1 MNRYALLKDSIND
14 SIFGVIVDSNGLSK
28 FYGVSA
34 KGLEWSKW
42 ANGINVKSEN
52 NGLPIGVVV
61 GGYSALRNTNPNYV
75 QALVDTVSLR
85 NPSIN
90 KKQGISD
97 SLIKNSSSV
106 VPGVRDAE
114 LRAFDIDKRNEA
126 IAFKARAFRT
136 DSKVSSLLTQVRIE
150 KLGFISNE
158 GVFSSRNPIHTPE
171 VKQAEIIDSYGR
183 SLQRAIG
190 LSLIR
195 KKSVKMLAVVRKDQA
210 LAKSFGIEFKAA
222 SIGPKIGSRLSGGL
236 RAAPAGM
243 SFVDIT
249 GVTDADTD
257 GIVFEGKPGLER
269 PIIPRFMVPKDLARK
284 LSGIVEGDAEVIEK
298 QRRAGNTSVQF
309 DEGKLRN
316 IIASVGGDA
325 NMLTALTGENGIP
338 VTTPSGRERLS
349 VSAPSPTG
357 IARDVARDAVIGSR
371 VRSGQRSD
379 LGDATPLSS
388 GELKKLSQQE
398 LVDRLIEDRNAGLNL
413 EEAAKKYGLKGG
425 RVEARRLEAREMSR
439 RDSGMRS
446 QMNTSGAP
454 KEYAD
459 AIEPLSVYFGYIKEN
474 PYKGYPNHPAWASIN
489 WSDENKGWELSFDS
503 GDGVD
508 LLITSDDPKAAAE
521 AIDYILDATNQRFDS
536 DAYRGSEY
544 DGEYQNIS
552 DFGIP
557 GFLDGAFDDVEITVL
572 NERGMRSRTGGMR
585 SNSENPDNQI
595 HMTSRELNAVDDRLS
610 NIIES
615 GRGGFNAEEENAL
628 NDFKDSIDNAGA
640 AMGPIVLDNDVRDT
654 LIELFG
660 NIANNGDD
668 PNGDAKNLLGLLES
682 VRDADDNEFVTDEL
696 DRLGT
701 MHDMNFDDSAMR
713 APGGVRRA
721 MRRAMANRRGR
732 NDRGM
737 RSRSGYDEALDS
749 EFDYEGGGINSFED
763 YLNHPEFDKDFVEWL
778 KDNPGKTK
786 KDFIDDPDGAKEY
799 FSLGMEAAEM
809 NTSPESYFG
818 TSGMRSRSG
827 GMRLR
832 YDGGKWDGRRPKP
845 KDIKPGADLSGAQL
859 SGMDLEGRDLTG
871 VNLYQ
876 ANLLGAKLRDV
887 NLSGAN
893 LHGARIAKTDLNG
906 ANLTGADLRDTKLYG
921 ADLRYAKLSGAD
933 LLRADL
939 RQADL
944 RQADLRDTDLTDANL
959 EGANLKGAILD
970 KGWEQQVGMR
980 SRSGMRSRTE
990 PLFQVERYDGDL
1002 SDAQQRQLYE
1012 EASKNPRIN
1021 PKDLDDGNLS
1031 DDDLMELTGM
1041 DFYNPEVNDDLAADI
1056 EDLMVERDEKRMDAQ
1071 GRSSGIARDNASS
1084 VIKHWQDSVDDDPD
1098 KMGKLLSSYEGDLVA
1113 AMEDHYDD
1121 YLNGQLDTFENR
1133 RDSGMRSR
1141 NFKMSGAPKE
1151 IQDSYSEDDIKK
1163 IENALLTG
1171 GRQELRLSWDSE
1183 NNGWMLDSFD
1193 ADGEVFIEADA
1204 PLVSLTD
1211 GISENIADRYDPQTN
1226 DGEPPYLSNM
1236 NELLPDEEDRDDS
1249 WIKEY
1254 PVSGMRSRSGGMR
1267 SSNYTTMD
1275 DIGTTDPSSRKRREV
1290 INSRLDK
1297 EPVLNG
1303 RILRI
1308 NELVSYQPGKQGHE
1322 DMSNEIA
1329 NHIAKTRDAI
1339 YDAVLSG
1346 DIDTEEANDF
1356 IYQMFDTLDS
1366 PLQEVFGEDNRGRWN
1381 NRKTD
1386 AQEKFE
1392 KDFTSDAEERFKK
1405 AAATAESMGAL
1416 KDRGAAG
1423 EGELFE
1429 PIGDF
1434 DPRQGKDLIDEAD
1447 KYLDYELESLHDWS
1461 KENPLANSDEVYA
1474 HWSEKIKE
1482 QTKLLE
1488 DDDLNDRVDSFLRDS
1503 EVEFSNLAFENER
1516 DHLAGRADAVMRGAG
1531 MRSRSGGGPD
1541 ATTNKQRIYD
1551 SVVDITGYDSE
1562 FGSDKGIREIA
1573 NIVNSRWKKATP
1585 QEREDYIASIGN
1597 ATDAA
1602 ISLATE
1608 EGLLDDYDLSNPVDS
1623 MTPNQ
1628 RLGMRS
1634 RSGMRSSTELRGR
1647 DFKRDANI
1655 RANHLGKDAK
1665 TWPRTARL
1673 HDVIYPE
1680 RPYWGAED
1688 VRRSDKII
1696 LSSPSENGGPE
1707 GKVYIAEFDDETGTL
1722 TVSWGRADSRNLQTK
1737 VYSGKTEEDFRKLL
1751 RGKEQRGYR
1760 LEGGHIPAKY
1770 SSYDIDVDWKADHE
1784 KQAKMGMR
1792 SSTATEQRPYL
1803 NIPVTGSSALRQASY
1818 NAEREELVVTY
1829 ANGKT
1834 YTYKNFSNDDLD
1846 NALSGPDYVLTGT
1859 AVNQIKKNHD
1869 FREGGVH
1876 TFDPEYQDI
1885 QGPGG
1890 QIGTGKL
1897 SRLGRREKTQ
1907 IPVSGSSAIEALTWD
1922 DDKKDL
1928 IVTYAGGRTY
1938 TYKDVDSYW
1947 IEDLER
1953 ETGTGRIINNIKKE
1967 GYRVVDGGEHGDM
1980 PSEGLTAERANFGM
1994 RSRMTPSSGRI
2005 RAAEMEIS
2013 ARPQGMASRRSEGLR
2028 DPRFAVPGRDRVDPS
2043 DGELWGRLSDEEKT
2057 TVADRAVNREKMLL
2071 NEFKQRFPR
2080 WWDRASKEADK
2091 KGWDKD
2097 LMNGGNAG
2105 WMDELHRFVTR
2116 LADDPDYPEK
2126 NRVEAE
2132 KQFNDLQALYNMR
2145 SNRGAHDLLEHLNPT
2160 SRRYLFDDARRD
2172 DSKKT
2177 RISASGKEMKTPSTA
2192 PRPLGDPIDTGTPI
2206 REQVGQNEKKPLKAR
2221 LDAYYKRMSDK
2232 ILYTDPARQARR
2244 EMRKARRQGINAG
2257 GFTTSEANPVDD
2269 AKRKIRRRKR
2279 LKEMRKNRTRDIGSI
2294 SDSSTDNR
2302 IDGRLAHTDSQGSLV
2317 LGDKL
2322 TSTLATMMKNYRTE
2336 SKLKKTKGGVSRN
2349 RALAV
2354 LWDGA
2359 GYNGTPHV
2367 VTPEEFKALH
2377 AAGWVP
2383 VVRGHGSGANGVRY
2397 ANDWIDDPVR
2407 FITGQGG
2414 EAQGEG
2420 EYWARPTQGGGGWFS
2435 WMDGSLP
2442 AGTVGLLPPSTRRVS
2457 KAELGKIKS
2466 EHAPLAK
2473 SIKAFDAGLPS
2484 GEREKMDAEEYVTQL
2499 RDHLRASLGPIY
2511 ESTMSTKMGQMTS
2524 KILESLSGSSDSKK
2538 QELLDALE
2546 FLELISTKRTSNSYA
2561 PLLGYDTIM
2570 ADSGVELIHNRTA
2583 ITIVGD
2589 TFTRDDAVKLAKSK
2603 A

>member
-136 DSKVSSLLTQVRIE
+136 DSKVSSLLTQVRAE
-150 KLGFISNE
+150 RLGFVSNE

-210 LAKSFGIEFKAA
+210 LAQSFGIEFKAA
-222 SIGPKIGSRLSGGL
+222 GIGPKIGSRLSGGL

-243 SFVDIT
+243 SFVDVT

-284 LSGIVEGDAEVIEK
+284 LSGIVEGDAEEIEK

-316 IIASVGGDA
+316 IVASVGGDA
-325 NMLTALTGENGIP
+325 SLLQAVSNDRGVPA
-338 VTTPSGRERLS
+338 TTTSGRERVS
-349 VSAPSPTG
+349 VA
-357 IARDVARDAVIGSR
+357 ARNVAGNIGSR
-371 VRSGQRSD
+371 RREIASRRGMRSGQRAD
-379 LGDATPLSS
+379 LGDATPLSP
-388 GELKKLSQQE
+388 GELNKLSEQE
-398 LVDRLIEDRNAGLNL
+398 IVDRLIEDRYAGLNL
-413 EEAAKKYGLKGG
+413 DEAAKKYGLKGG
-425 RVEARRLEAREMSR
+425 RLEARRLEAREMQR
-439 RDSGMRS
+439 RNSGGMRS
-446 QMNTSGAP
+446 RNDYDSS
-454 KEYAD
+454 
-459 AIEPLSVYFGYIKEN
+459 LSRNGWQKN
-474 PYKGYPNHPAWASIN
+474 GDKWNKGN
-489 WSDENKGWELSFDS
+489 WEVEVLVDENDRANRLVARNKEIGETLEQERGADVGALKHLNVFESILR
-503 GDGVD
+503 G
-508 LLITSDDPKAAAE
+508 SDD
-521 AIDYILDATNQRFDS
+521 RGFD
-536 DAYRGSEY
+536 E
-544 DGEYQNIS
+544 
-552 DFGIP
+552 
-557 GFLDGAFDDVEITVL
+557 
-572 NERGMRSRTGGMR
+572 ERGMRSRSGMRSNSDWTKTRDGIEMDAPDIDGLYEIQGNNKEGFVVTRYSDGFRNGGQDTREYEHDRIFKSRAAAKKWAERDYDMASYGMRSRSGGMRSRSMREQKRIDSNLRAMDRATGGYASWDDDSWDNYRQVGRVLDGENLNQADRDMLEEVGGKIASGELLEELKPDDRRQVVSDFRMASGYADPTLEVEEKLGEFLTPDEVGNVMYNGVETLSGAKRKRAEKIIDDAANSRRELGMRYGGMRSRSGDDLDEESGLEARLKSGVKVTADDITDDEINDFMDEVHDNKQEILDEIFGAPTEDDLDEIGAGRDWGFEASGSRGSERDYIPDEDDLLSEHYDAMTDVLTENDYALAKEYIAEQINEQMKNYWAENWDDLSSDVQDRRFYDALKRIFDEKKPEYNQGWGWFDEEPKRDFRGYVIRPTDEEYDAAFGKWKEADAAYRQRESQARKEAKEEAKKQFEDEVKKYGPGGMRSRSGGMR

-615 GRGGFNAEEENAL
+615 GRGGFSAEEENAL

-640 AMGPIVLDNDVRDT
+640 AFDSIVMDDDVRDT
-654 LIELFG
+654 LIDLFG
-660 NIANNGDD
+660 NIAKNGDD

-682 VRDADDNEFVTDEL
+682 VRDADGNEFVTDEL

-701 MHDMNFDDSAMR
+701 MHDMNFDGSVMR

-721 MRRAMANRRGR
+721 MRRAMARRGNR
-732 NDRGM
+732 
-737 RSRSGYDEALDS
+737 
-749 EFDYEGGGINSFED
+749 
-763 YLNHPEFDKDFVEWL
+763 
-778 KDNPGKTK
+778 
-786 KDFIDDPDGAKEY
+786 
-799 FSLGMEAAEM
+799 
-809 NTSPESYFG
+809 
-818 TSGMRSRSG
+818 
-827 GMRLR
+827 
-832 YDGGKWDGRRPKP
+832 DGR
-845 KDIKPGADLSGAQL
+845 
-859 SGMDLEGRDLTG
+859 
-871 VNLYQ
+871 
-876 ANLLGAKLRDV
+876 
-887 NLSGAN
+887 
-893 LHGARIAKTDLNG
+893 
-906 ANLTGADLRDTKLYG
+906 
-921 ADLRYAKLSGAD
+921 
-933 LLRADL
+933 
-939 RQADL
+939 
-944 RQADLRDTDLTDANL
+944 
-959 EGANLKGAILD
+959 
-970 KGWEQQVGMR
+970 
-980 SRSGMRSRTE
+980 GMRSRTE
-990 PLFQVERYDGDL
+990 PLFEAERLSGNDL
-1002 SDAQQRQLYE
+1002 SRAQDYKLFEAAMDSRRFDPNRLNDGEIDSDWIMDALNHY
-1012 EASKNPRIN
+1012 
-1021 PKDLDDGNLS
+1021 
-1031 DDDLMELTGM
+1031 
-1041 DFYNPEVNDDLAADI
+1041 FYNTQVNDDLAADI
-1056 EDLMVERDEKRMDAQ
+1056 EDLMVERDEKGQDPET
-1071 GRSSGIARDNASS
+1071 RSAGFAKDNARS

-1098 KMGKLLSSYEGDLVA
+1098 KMGDLLSSYEGDLVA

-1133 RDSGMRSR
+1133 RESGMRSR
-1141 NFKMSGAPKE
+1141 SIKLRSDVKGAEEDIENEFDKWE
-1151 IQDSYSEDDIKK
+1151 KNLKGRYKNARQAEYGLQDLLVDLDKAANESATNDDDYERLNDFIDLIAKFIRRDIKDLFGFDDDYDD
-1163 IENALLTG
+1163 EEFDDDDYDYDALASGERQGMRSRGYRNDDDSDYGDDDYGVDRGDWDDDLDPDERRRIMDGMGRRSG
-1171 GRQELRLSWDSE
+1171 GMRSRYSDDS
-1183 NNGWMLDSFD
+1183 
-1193 ADGEVFIEADA
+1193 ADGYAEADA
-1204 PLVSLTD
+1204 PDLDREDYENYIDTPTFEEHLNDWLVDNPGKNREDFINDPDGAELAWDSYMERND
-1211 GISENIADRYDPQTN
+1211 PKKYYGISDAEWAA
-1226 DGEPPYLSNM
+1226 GF
-1236 NELLPDEEDRDDS
+1236 
-1249 WIKEY
+1249 
-1254 PVSGMRSRSGGMR
+1254 RSRSGGMR
-1267 SSNYTTMD
+1267 SST
-1275 DIGTTDPSSRKRREV
+1275 
-1290 INSRLDK
+1290 
-1297 EPVLNG
+1297 
-1303 RILRI
+1303 
-1308 NELVSYQPGKQGHE
+1308 Q
-1322 DMSNEIA
+1322 
-1329 NHIAKTRDAI
+1329 
-1339 YDAVLSG
+1339 
-1346 DIDTEEANDF
+1346 
-1356 IYQMFDTLDS
+1356 
-1366 PLQEVFGEDNRGRWN
+1366 
-1381 NRKTD
+1381 
-1386 AQEKFE
+1386 
-1392 KDFTSDAEERFKK
+1392 
-1405 AAATAESMGAL
+1405 
-1416 KDRGAAG
+1416 
-1423 EGELFE
+1423 
-1429 PIGDF
+1429 
-1434 DPRQGKDLIDEAD
+1434 
-1447 KYLDYELESLHDWS
+1447 
-1461 KENPLANSDEVYA
+1461 
-1474 HWSEKIKE
+1474 
-1482 QTKLLE
+1482 
-1488 DDDLNDRVDSFLRDS
+1488 
-1503 EVEFSNLAFENER
+1503 
-1516 DHLAGRADAVMRGAG
+1516 
-1531 MRSRSGGGPD
+1531 
-1541 ATTNKQRIYD
+1541 
-1551 SVVDITGYDSE
+1551 
-1562 FGSDKGIREIA
+1562 
-1573 NIVNSRWKKATP
+1573 
-1585 QEREDYIASIGN
+1585 
-1597 ATDAA
+1597 
-1602 ISLATE
+1602 
-1608 EGLLDDYDLSNPVDS
+1608 
-1623 MTPNQ
+1623 
-1628 RLGMRS
+1628 
-1634 RSGMRSSTELRGR
+1634 LRGR

-1655 RANHLGKDAK
+1655 RANHLGKDAE

-1673 HDVIYPE
+1673 QDVIYPE
-1680 RPYWGAED
+1680 RPYYGAED
-1688 VRRSDKII
+1688 VSRSDKII
-1696 LSSPSENGGPE
+1696 LSAPSENGGPE
-1707 GKVYIAEFDDETGTL
+1707 GKVYIAEFDEETGTL

-1737 VYSGKTEEDFRKLL
+1737 VYSGKTQEDFHKLL

-1760 LEGGHIPAKY
+1760 LEGGHIPAKS
-1770 SSYDIDVDWKADHE
+1770 SSYDKDVDWKADHE

-1792 SSTATEQRPYL
+1792 SSTATEQRPYF
-1803 NIPVTGSSALRQASY
+1803 NVSVAGSSALRQASY
-1818 NAEREELVVTY
+1818 DAEKEELVVTY

-1994 RSRMTPSSGRI
+1994 RSRMAPSSGRI

-2043 DGELWGRLSDEEKT
+2043 DGQLWGRLSDEEKT

-2145 SNRGAHDLLEHLNPT
+2145 SNRGVHDLLEHLNPT

-2206 REQVGQNEKKPLKAR
+2206 REQVGQNEKKPLKER

-2294 SDSSTDNR
+2294 SNSSTGNR

-2317 LGDKL
+2317 FGEKL
-2322 TSTLATMMKNYRTE
+2322 TPTLATMMKNYRTE

-2359 GYNGTPHV
+2359 GYNGTPNI
-2367 VTPEEFKALH
+2367 VTAEEFKTLH

-2383 VVRGHGSGANGVRY
+2383 VVRGHGGGANGVRY
-2397 ANDWIDDPVR
+2397 ANDWLDDPVR

-2473 SIKAFDAGLPS
+2473 SIKSFDAGLPS
-2484 GEREKMDAEEYVTQL
+2484 GEREKMNAEEYVTQL

>member
-61 GGYSALRNTNPNYV
+61 GGYSALRNTSPNYV

-136 DSKVSSLLTQVRIE
+136 DSKVSSLLTQVRAE
-150 KLGFISNE
+150 RLGFVSAE

-210 LAKSFGIEFKAA
+210 LAKSFGIEVKAA

-425 RVEARRLEAREMSR
+425 RAEARRLEAREMSR
-439 RDSGMRS
+439 R
-446 QMNTSGAP
+446 N
-454 KEYAD
+454 
-459 AIEPLSVYFGYIKEN
+459 
-474 PYKGYPNHPAWASIN
+474 
-489 WSDENKGWELSFDS
+489 
-503 GDGVD
+503 
-508 LLITSDDPKAAAE
+508 
-521 AIDYILDATNQRFDS
+521 
-536 DAYRGSEY
+536 
-544 DGEYQNIS
+544 
-552 DFGIP
+552 
-557 GFLDGAFDDVEITVL
+557 
-572 NERGMRSRTGGMR
+572 
-585 SNSENPDNQI
+585 
-595 HMTSRELNAVDDRLS
+595 
-610 NIIES
+610 
-615 GRGGFNAEEENAL
+615 
-628 NDFKDSIDNAGA
+628 
-640 AMGPIVLDNDVRDT
+640 
-654 LIELFG
+654 
-660 NIANNGDD
+660 
-668 PNGDAKNLLGLLES
+668 
-682 VRDADDNEFVTDEL
+682 
-696 DRLGT
+696 
-701 MHDMNFDDSAMR
+701 
-713 APGGVRRA
+713 
-721 MRRAMANRRGR
+721 
-732 NDRGM
+732 
-737 RSRSGYDEALDS
+737 
-749 EFDYEGGGINSFED
+749 
-763 YLNHPEFDKDFVEWL
+763 
-778 KDNPGKTK
+778 
-786 KDFIDDPDGAKEY
+786 
-799 FSLGMEAAEM
+799 
-809 NTSPESYFG
+809 
-818 TSGMRSRSG
+818 SGMRSRVNTIEEIG
-827 GMRLR
+827 TTEPYRGQLAERAAEITGKEPVLNGRLLR
-832 YDGGKWDGRRPKP
+832 ISRLVSYEPGKQGHEDMANEIANHVAETRDAIYD
-845 KDIKPGADLSGAQL
+845 AVLSGDIDTEEANDYIYEMFDNLESSLKEVFGVEDRGGVWSDMTTPAQQKFEEDFASDAAKRFERAAANAESMRNLKEQGIYSDAAHGPSMFEPRQGEDLIDESDKYLDQEL
-859 SGMDLEGRDLTG
+859 S
-871 VNLYQ
+871 
-876 ANLLGAKLRDV
+876 
-887 NLSGAN
+887 
-893 LHGARIAKTDLNG
+893 
-906 ANLTGADLRDTKLYG
+906 DLRNWSEDNPLADAGEAWDRWADEVRKETGYLEDASLNEHVDTF
-921 ADLRYAKLSGAD
+921 LREEETDFLNAAYRNQQQHLGS
-933 LLRADL
+933 RAD
-939 RQADL
+939 A
-944 RQADLRDTDLTDANL
+944 
-959 EGANLKGAILD
+959 
-970 KGWEQQVGMR
+970 VMR
-980 SRSGMRSRTE
+980 G
-990 PLFQVERYDGDL
+990 V
-1002 SDAQQRQLYE
+1002 
-1012 EASKNPRIN
+1012 
-1021 PKDLDDGNLS
+1021 
-1031 DDDLMELTGM
+1031 
-1041 DFYNPEVNDDLAADI
+1041 
-1056 EDLMVERDEKRMDAQ
+1056 
-1071 GRSSGIARDNASS
+1071 
-1084 VIKHWQDSVDDDPD
+1084 
-1098 KMGKLLSSYEGDLVA
+1098 
-1113 AMEDHYDD
+1113 
-1121 YLNGQLDTFENR
+1121 
-1133 RDSGMRSR
+1133 GMRSR

-1163 IENALLTG
+1163 IENSLRTG
-1171 GRQELRLSWDSE
+1171 GLQDLRLRWDSE

-1211 GISENIADRYDPQTN
+1211 GISDAIADRYDSVAY

-1236 NELLPDEEDRDDS
+1236 NELLPDEEDREDS

-1267 SSNYTTMD
+1267 SRHSDDSADGYAEADAPDFNREDYENYIDTPTFEEHL
-1275 DIGTTDPSSRKRREV
+1275 SEW
-1290 INSRLDK
+1290 
-1297 EPVLNG
+1297 
-1303 RILRI
+1303 
-1308 NELVSYQPGKQGHE
+1308 LVDNPGK
-1322 DMSNEIA
+1322 
-1329 NHIAKTRDAI
+1329 TR
-1339 YDAVLSG
+1339 
-1346 DIDTEEANDF
+1346 EDF
-1356 IYQMFDTLDS
+1356 INDPDGAELAWD
-1366 PLQEVFGEDNRGRWN
+1366 
-1381 NRKTD
+1381 
-1386 AQEKFE
+1386 KFFE
-1392 KDFTSDAEERFKK
+1392 NDDPKKYYGISDAEW
-1405 AAATAESMGAL
+1405 AAAFRSRSGNINSFDDYLDHPAFDRDFAEWSQDNPGKTKRDFINDPDGAEEYFSL
-1416 KDRGAAG
+1416 GMEEAGASLNPESYFGTSGMRSRRYRNDDDSDYGDDDYGVDRG
-1423 EGELFE
+1423 
-1429 PIGDF
+1429 
-1434 DPRQGKDLIDEAD
+1434 
-1447 KYLDYELESLHDWS
+1447 DW
-1461 KENPLANSDEVYA
+1461 
-1474 HWSEKIKE
+1474 
-1482 QTKLLE
+1482 
-1488 DDDLNDRVDSFLRDS
+1488 DDDLDPD
-1503 EVEFSNLAFENER
+1503 ER
-1516 DHLAGRADAVMRGAG
+1516 RRIMDG
-1531 MRSRSGGGPD
+1531 MRSRSGGMRSRVDDLSFAYPD
-1541 ATTNKQRIYD
+1541 EDDEGIYTNGDI
-1551 SVVDITGYDSE
+1551 VDE
-1562 FGSDKGIREIA
+1562 FLPEDYETSPDKETWDTLKEIA
-1573 NIVNSRWKKATP
+1573 NILDGSPSEMSSSTVSKHIDDIKSGKVLSDERDRDRATILEFFENGRTAIERGVTRRDVYSDL
-1585 QEREDYIASIGN
+1585 QERVNEL
-1597 ATDAA
+1597 DAQSDRVVA
-1602 ISLATE
+1602 RIDKDKE
-1608 EGLLDDYDLSNPVDS
+1608 QNDGKKFYDLDRQLGRVLDQTDEIKDRMRKEFPDLYNKPRD
-1623 MTPNQ
+1623 P
-1628 RLGMRS
+1628 GMRS
-1634 RSGMRSSTELRGR
+1634 RSGMRSRTEPLFEAERLSGYELSDAQQSQLYKAALDSRRFDPSILDDGGVDDDWIMDALNYNFYNAQVNDDLAADIEDLMVERDNKRMDAQGRSTGIAKDNARSVIKHWQDSVDDDPDKMGDLLSSYEGDLVAAMEDHYDDYLNGQLDTFENRR
-1647 DFKRDANI
+1647 DGGMPSRSGGMRSRFGMNSPRDKNVFFHHVSPGGKNMQKWSGTAEMRDVVFPKRDY
-1655 RANHLGKDAK
+1655 
-1665 TWPRTARL
+1665 T
-1673 HDVIYPE
+1673 
-1680 RPYWGAED
+1680 GAED
-1688 VRRSDKII
+1688 VSYSDKII
-1696 LSSPSENGGPE
+1696 LSAPSDGGAPE
-1707 GKVYIAEFDDETGTL
+1707 GKVYIAEFDEKTGRI
-1722 TVSWGRADSRNLQTK
+1722 TVRWGKADSRNLQTK
-1737 VYSGKTEEDFRKLL
+1737 IYSGKTEEDFHKLL
-1751 RGKEQRGYR
+1751 EGKEKRGYR
-1760 LEGGHIPAKY
+1760 LEGGRIPAKD
-1770 SSYDIDVDWKADHE
+1770 SSDGNDQNWTADYE

-1792 SSTATEQRPYL
+1792 SSTGTERRPYT
-1803 NIPVTGSSALRQASY
+1803 NVPVTGSSALRQASY
-1818 NAEREELVVTY
+1818 NAEKEELVVTY

-1859 AVNQIKKNHD
+1859 VVNQIKKNHD

-1876 TFDPEYQDI
+1876 TFDPQYQDV

-1890 QIGTGKL
+1890 EFSVGKL
-1897 SRLGRREKTQ
+1897 SRLGRGEKTQ

-1922 DDKKDL
+1922 DENEDL

-1980 PSEGLTAERANFGM
+1980 PSEGLTAERAEFGM
-1994 RSRMTPSSGRI
+1994 RSRMAPSSGRI

-2028 DPRFAVPGRDRVDPS
+2028 DARFAVPGRDRVDPS
-2043 DGELWGRLSDEEKT
+2043 DGELWGRLSDEEKA

-2145 SNRGAHDLLEHLNPT
+2145 SNRGSHDLLEHLNPT

-2294 SDSSTDNR
+2294 SDSSTGNR

-2317 LGDKL
+2317 FGDKL
-2322 TSTLATMMKNYRTE
+2322 TSTLATMMTNYRTE

-2367 VTPEEFKALH
+2367 ITAEEFKTLH

-2383 VVRGHGSGANGVRY
+2383 VVRGHGGGANGVRY
-2397 ANDWIDDPVR
+2397 ANDWLDDPVR

-2499 RDHLRASLGPIY
+2499 RDHLRSSLGPIY

>member
-1 MNRYALLKDSIND
+1 VNRYALLKDSIND

-136 DSKVSSLLTQVRIE
+136 DSKVSSLLTQVRAE
-150 KLGFISNE
+150 RLGFVSAE

-210 LAKSFGIEFKAA
+210 LAKSFGLEVKAA

-325 NMLTALTGENGIP
+325 NMLTAVAGENGIP

-425 RVEARRLEAREMSR
+425 RAEARRLEAREMSR
-439 RDSGMRS
+439 RDGGMRSRTTEQKRIDSNLRAMDASTGGYARWDDDSWDNYRQVGRVLDGENLNQADRDSLSEAADKIASGELLEELKPNDRRQVVSDFRMASGMLRSRSDRDAALDSEFEYHEGSGINSFEDYLNRPELEFDKDFAEWRKDNPGKTKKDFIDDPDGAKEYFSLGMEAAEMNTDPESYFGTSGMRSRSGGMRS

-474 PYKGYPNHPAWASIN
+474 PYKGHPNHPAWASIY
-489 WSDENKGWELSFDS
+489 WSDKDKGWELSFDS

-552 DFGIP
+552 DFGTSS
-557 GFLDGAFDDVEITVL
+557 FVDDFNSGAFDGVKITLL
-572 NERGMRSRTGGMR
+572 NDRGMRSRSGGMR

-640 AMGPIVLDNDVRDT
+640 AMDSVVLDNDVRDT
-654 LIELFG
+654 LIDLFG
-660 NIANNGDD
+660 NISKNGDD

-737 RSRSGYDEALDS
+737 RSR
-749 EFDYEGGGINSFED
+749 
-763 YLNHPEFDKDFVEWL
+763 
-778 KDNPGKTK
+778 
-786 KDFIDDPDGAKEY
+786 
-799 FSLGMEAAEM
+799 
-809 NTSPESYFG
+809 
-818 TSGMRSRSG
+818 
-827 GMRLR
+827 
-832 YDGGKWDGRRPKP
+832 
-845 KDIKPGADLSGAQL
+845 
-859 SGMDLEGRDLTG
+859 
-871 VNLYQ
+871 
-876 ANLLGAKLRDV
+876 
-887 NLSGAN
+887 
-893 LHGARIAKTDLNG
+893 
-906 ANLTGADLRDTKLYG
+906 
-921 ADLRYAKLSGAD
+921 
-933 LLRADL
+933 
-939 RQADL
+939 
-944 RQADLRDTDLTDANL
+944 
-959 EGANLKGAILD
+959 
-970 KGWEQQVGMR
+970 
-980 SRSGMRSRTE
+980 TE
-990 PLFQVERYDGDL
+990 PLFEAERLSGNEL
-1002 SDAQQRQLYE
+1002 SDAQQSQLYE
-1012 EASKNPRIN
+1012 AA
-1021 PKDLDDGNLS
+1021 LDSRRFDPSILNEGGV
-1031 DDDLMELTGM
+1031 DDDWIM
-1041 DFYNPEVNDDLAADI
+1041 DALNYNFYNAQVNDDLAADI
-1056 EDLMVERDEKRMDAQ
+1056 EDLMVERDNKRLDAQ
-1071 GRSSGIARDNASS
+1071 GRSTGIAKDNARS

-1098 KMGKLLSSYEGDLVA
+1098 KMGDLLSSYEGDLVA

-1133 RDSGMRSR
+1133 RDGGMRSRSGYTSGVSYIVDDYLDDPQSDKDFAEWQKDNPGKTKKDFIDDVENIVEEMFTEQYNPDSPIYIEDVMDRVEARRLENRRDGGMRSRSIKLRSDVAEAEEDIENEFDKWEKNLKKRYKNGRQAEYGLQELLLDLDRAANESATNEDDHERLNDFIDSIAKFVRRDIEDLLGSRFSDDNDDDDEEFDDDDYDYDALASGERQGMRSRSGGMRSR

-1163 IENALLTG
+1163 IENALRTG
-1171 GRQELRLSWDSE
+1171 GRQDLRLSWDSE

-1211 GISENIADRYDPQTN
+1211 GISEVIADRYDPQTN

-1236 NELLPDEEDRDDS
+1236 NELLPDEEDREDS

-1254 PVSGMRSRSGGMR
+1254 PVSG
-1267 SSNYTTMD
+1267 
-1275 DIGTTDPSSRKRREV
+1275 
-1290 INSRLDK
+1290 
-1297 EPVLNG
+1297 
-1303 RILRI
+1303 
-1308 NELVSYQPGKQGHE
+1308 
-1322 DMSNEIA
+1322 
-1329 NHIAKTRDAI
+1329 
-1339 YDAVLSG
+1339 
-1346 DIDTEEANDF
+1346 
-1356 IYQMFDTLDS
+1356 
-1366 PLQEVFGEDNRGRWN
+1366 
-1381 NRKTD
+1381 
-1386 AQEKFE
+1386 
-1392 KDFTSDAEERFKK
+1392 
-1405 AAATAESMGAL
+1405 
-1416 KDRGAAG
+1416 
-1423 EGELFE
+1423 
-1429 PIGDF
+1429 
-1434 DPRQGKDLIDEAD
+1434 
-1447 KYLDYELESLHDWS
+1447 
-1461 KENPLANSDEVYA
+1461 
-1474 HWSEKIKE
+1474 
-1482 QTKLLE
+1482 
-1488 DDDLNDRVDSFLRDS
+1488 
-1503 EVEFSNLAFENER
+1503 
-1516 DHLAGRADAVMRGAG
+1516 G
-1531 MRSRSGGGPD
+1531 MRSRSG
-1541 ATTNKQRIYD
+1541 
-1551 SVVDITGYDSE
+1551 
-1562 FGSDKGIREIA
+1562 
-1573 NIVNSRWKKATP
+1573 
-1585 QEREDYIASIGN
+1585 
-1597 ATDAA
+1597 
-1602 ISLATE
+1602 
-1608 EGLLDDYDLSNPVDS
+1608 
-1623 MTPNQ
+1623 
-1628 RLGMRS
+1628 
-1634 RSGMRSSTELRGR
+1634 GMRSSTELRGR

-1655 RANHLGKDAK
+1655 RANHLGKDAE

-1673 HDVIYPE
+1673 QDVIYPE

-1770 SSYDIDVDWKADHE
+1770 SSYDKDVDWKADHE

-1792 SSTATEQRPYL
+1792 SNTATEQRPYF
-1803 NIPVTGSSALRQASY
+1803 NVSVTGSSALRQASY
-1818 NAEREELVVTY
+1818 DAEKEELVVTY

-1994 RSRMTPSSGRI
+1994 RSRMAPSSGRI

-2145 SNRGAHDLLEHLNPT
+2145 SNRGTHDLLEHLNPT

-2294 SDSSTDNR
+2294 SDSSTGNR

-2317 LGDKL
+2317 FGDKL
-2322 TSTLATMMKNYRTE
+2322 TSTLATMMTNYRTE

-2367 VTPEEFKALH
+2367 ITAEEFKTLH

-2383 VVRGHGSGANGVRY
+2383 VVRGHGGGANGVRY
-2397 ANDWIDDPVR
+2397 ANDWLDDPVR

-2499 RDHLRASLGPIY
+2499 RDHLRSSLGPIY